1 MPVLKV
7 AGRTVY
13 PENPAAPG
21 TRVAS
26 ADLDFPG
33 TSTGDL
39 TDGTGGTP
47 NDTLTALGGITALTD
62 NSAGTANNTVQ
73 ALPDP
78 ADTPASADALRDDLV
93 ANLIPALRNNTAD
106 CAAKINTLIADM
118 NDARDNDA
126 DLAAKVNA
134 ILAALRTAGIV
145 T

>member
-1 MPVLKV
+1 MPALKV
-7 AGRTVY
+7 AGRSVY
-13 PENPAAPG
+13 QEIDGTPG
-21 TRVAS
+21 VRVAS
-26 ADLDFPG
+26 LDLDFPG
-33 TSTGDL
+33 TSTSDL
-39 TDGTGGTP
+39 VDDTGGTA
-47 NDTLTALGGITALTD
+47 NGTLTALGGITALAD

-78 ADTPASADALRDDLV
+78 ADAPASADALRDDLV

-106 CAAKINTLIADM
+106 LAAKINTLIADM